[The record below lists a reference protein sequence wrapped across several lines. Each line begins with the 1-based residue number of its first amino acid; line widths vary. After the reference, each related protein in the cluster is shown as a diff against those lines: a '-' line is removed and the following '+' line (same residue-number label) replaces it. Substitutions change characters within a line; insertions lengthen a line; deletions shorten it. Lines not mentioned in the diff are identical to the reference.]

1 MTNEARPVNIW
12 RAWSRAR
19 DQAVYLVALYDPDT
33 GIYTRKLNEAETKIL
48 RLETVSGTYNQ
59 LWNFTTPHYSQA
71 QAQAANLY
79 KGRPSSVADALL
91 RKEEIAGGFSPTV
104 KGRKVTT

>member
-19 DQAVYLVALYDPDT
+19 DHVVFLVALYDPDT
-33 GIYTRKLNEAETKIL
+33 GIYTRKLNKVESMLLGVDTF
-48 RLETVSGTYNQ
+48 SGTYSQ
-59 LWNFTTPHYSQA
+59 LWKFTTPHYSQA

>member
-19 DQAVYLVALYDPDT
+19 DHVVFLVALYDPDT
-33 GIYTRKLNEAETKIL
+33 GIYTRKLNSAERKIL
-48 RLETVSGTYNQ
+48 QVDTVSGTYDE
-59 LWNFTTPHYSQA
+59 LERFTTLYQGHA
-71 QAQAANLY
+71 QAQAVNLY

-91 RKEEIAGGFSPTV
+91 RKDEIAGGFSPTV